1 MEVVW
6 LLLVAWWLYL
16 MPLVPVAA
24 LIWVFGRRR
33 VQWCRWDF
41 AVTLLPCIVWIAAL
55 MFNSTGKTLSNIG
68 EAFYLGC
75 SASLV
80 PIIRVIVGQ
89 RANQKWLAIGLLIS
103 ICLVAV
109 GLWAFVPGLPE

>member
-1 MEVVW
+1 MEAVW
-6 LLLVAWWLYL
+6 LSLVVWWLYL
-16 MPLVPVAA
+16 MPLLPVAA
-24 LIWVFGRRR
+24 LIWFFGRRR

-41 AVTLLPCIVWIAAL
+41 AVVLVPYIVWIVAM
-55 MFNSTGKTLSNIG
+55 MFDDAGKSLSNLV

-75 SASLV
+75 SASLA

-89 RANQKWLAIGLLIS
+89 RANQKWLAIGLLIG